1 MSGFER
7 TPVGSA
13 NDAPGV
19 HIDVGVVTAFH
30 LVDLDHI
37 AVGRGVDELTV
48 SDINPH
54 MGDGFAGAIFEKYQI
69 TRLKLVFAD
78 GYAILELVGGS
89 AVEGVAEMGVYV
101 LCLLYTS
108 DAADEL

>member
-69 TRLKLVFAD
+69 KKF
-78 GYAILELVGGS
+78 I
-89 AVEGVAEMGVYV
+89 
-101 LCLLYTS
+101 
-108 DAADEL
+108 